1 MTTTS
6 DAGPSAATPSTPT
19 GRTLPWWAFGLAN
32 VAVVAVLSVLSWWL
46 LVDPAWSPLSSYPQ
60 PYTAMLFWTIIAA
73 VWVAFTFGWTG
84 PVRLPQPARGLV
96 GIALTIVI
104 GVGITLLLGYVWGAI
119 DPTFAASRAK
129 GAGFTTGNLVVL
141 FAFFFYVMA
150 AVNWNQWPWA
160 PRAEQPL
167 RGLGELAL
175 MAIPTVALYALLVLP
190 NQAVWAVPG
199 TALFSI
205 PTLIGWFYCVIVA
218 VVVTGVLIENWPWR
232 LAGSNARVALFAT
245 VGNVVLG
252 TGLYYLLLGLARLLM
267 GPANAA
273 PLGAGVTVY
282 AAELGVCWV
291 FWMIAW
297 SNVFGNRPTHRG
309 DAVNFAVRLV
319 VTLALGVLTFL
330 LYYFV
335 LAGAV
340 LHEPAVAGGM
350 HGEAL
355 GFVDWAVLWT
365 LWYVLFLGSYGL
377 PAPHA
382 EDADPAAR
390 PAASEAVAP

>member
-6 DAGPSAATPSTPT
+6 DAAPPPVTSTN
-19 GRTLPWWAFGLAN
+19 RTLPWWAAGLAN
-32 VAVVAVLSVLSWWL
+32 VAVIAVLSVLSWWL
-46 LVDPAWSPLSSYPQ
+46 LVDPAWSPLPSYPQ
-60 PYTAMLFWTIIAA
+60 PFTAMLFWTIIAT
-73 VWVAFTFGWTG
+73 VWVAFTFGWVG
-84 PVRLPQPARGLV
+84 PARLPQPARGLV
-96 GIALTIVI
+96 GIGLSVVI
-104 GVGITLLLGYVWGAI
+104 GVGITLLLAYGWGAI
-119 DPTFAASRAK
+119 DPTFAAARAE

-190 NQAVWAVPG
+190 NQAVWATPG

-232 LAGSNARVALFAT
+232 LAGGPARVALLSL

-252 TGLYYLLLGLARLLM
+252 TGLYYLLLGLSRLLM

-273 PLGAGVTVY
+273 TLGAGVTVH

-291 FWMIAW
+291 FWMVAW
-297 SNVFGNRPTHRG
+297 ANVFGNWPTHLG
-309 DAVNFAVRLV
+309 DLVNFAVRIASTLV
-319 VTLALGVLTFL
+319 LGALTYL

-335 LAGAV
+335 LAGSV
-340 LHEPAVAGGM
+340 LHEPAVAGAM

-355 GFVDWAVLWT
+355 GFLDWAVLWT
-365 LWYVLFLGSYGL
+365 LWYVLFLGSFGL

-382 EDADPAAR
+382 EDSDPEDR
-390 PAASEAVAP
+390 PAASGAVAP